1 MKKNKT
7 LKWEIKDVIAVV
19 LLSLFL
25 ILIQFIVNMVYM
37 ILRLLRDLSYFTSDF
52 FCHHAFPNHD
62 ERAGSV

>member
-25 ILIQFIVNMVYM
+25 ILIQFIVN
-37 ILRLLRDLSYFTSDF
+37 TSKIGRAS
-52 FCHHAFPNHD
+52 CR
-62 ERAGSV
+62 ERV